1 MRKSIL
7 VLLLFLI
14 PTGSFAEPEF
24 HKGSVSIKS
33 FTDDGSFKVTGQ
45 NYDSYGFDGNGTD
58 ISGNFFVENKLA
70 FGFSK
75 KSYDTSYGANY
86 FNTVCDVEQTSLLIS
101 YHPERTNYFTGEGHG
116 LNIGIRNT
124 DSDID
129 CSTDIGDLWGST
141 ESNYFNI
148 QATRGLGNGLVLEL
162 AFESDTEDFLDDS
175 GISFGLNKMLDGNV
189 SISVGVFLHQ
199 SAENTSGDYTQ
210 HSRVFLG
217 GGYLF

>member
-7 VLLLFLI
+7 ILLLFLI

-75 KSYDTSYGANY
+75 KAMIPPTELITSTQ
-86 FNTVCDVEQTSLLIS
+86 FVM
-101 YHPERTNYFTGEGHG
+101 
-116 LNIGIRNT
+116 
-124 DSDID
+124 
-129 CSTDIGDLWGST
+129 
-141 ESNYFNI
+141 
-148 QATRGLGNGLVLEL
+148 
-162 AFESDTEDFLDDS
+162 
-175 GISFGLNKMLDGNV
+175 LNKP
-189 SISVGVFLHQ
+189 H
-199 SAENTSGDYTQ
+199 Y
-210 HSRVFLG
+210 
-217 GGYLF
+217 